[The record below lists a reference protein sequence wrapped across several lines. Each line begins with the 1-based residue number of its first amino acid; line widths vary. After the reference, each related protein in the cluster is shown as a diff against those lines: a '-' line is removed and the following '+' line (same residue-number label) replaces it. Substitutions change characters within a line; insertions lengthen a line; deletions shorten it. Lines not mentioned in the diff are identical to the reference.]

1 MMPSNNAEHWRRTL
15 TPSNDAEHWRRTLTP
30 SRDEF
35 HENART
41 DALNANVIKEFL
53 KV

>member
-15 TPSNDAEHWRRTLTP
+15 TPSI
-30 SRDEF
+30 DEF

-41 DALNANVIKEFL
+41 GALNANVIKEFL